1 MSMKHVVVILDGAS
15 GEPLPDFDM
24 QTTLERAFTPHL
36 DALAAEG
43 QVGLAYHVPE
53 GMEPSSNIAC
63 TSILGFDP
71 KDYPIGRGALEL
83 AALGIEL
90 ASDEVALRANLCHI
104 SPEGIMVSYSCDN
117 ISSADG
123 HTLADELKAEL
134 DDDCFTLYKG
144 TGFRQYL
151 VVKGHPGLMQTEL
164 AAAHNITDLMVA
176 DFPATGPEAELITDY
191 MARAREVLANSAANA
206 RLIAEGKIPATD
218 LMCFWPGEKPAGM
231 PRFEEVYGTNA
242 ALNSGVDL
250 LTGIAAL
257 TGMQRYDFEGV
268 TDGPNNDYAAQG
280 LGAIKMLEAHD
291 MVFVHIESP
300 DAEGHDGNIEGKRIA
315 VEAIDR
321 EIISRLR
328 DYAKTNSLRIL
339 ALPDHP
345 TPVLGK
351 RHTADPVPFVMAGPG
366 IEANDGK
373 RLTEAQAAATGLKV
387 DPGWQLLSYFMRN

>member
-1 MSMKHVVVILDGAS
+1 MSIKHVIVILDGAS
-15 GEPLPDFDM
+15 GEPLPDFGM
-24 QTTLERAFTPHL
+24 QTTLERAFTPNL
-36 DALAAEG
+36 DALVEEG

-63 TSILGFDP
+63 TSIVGFDP

-90 ASDEVALRANLCHI
+90 ANDEVALRANLCHV

-117 ISSADG
+117 ISSVDG
-123 HTLADELKAEL
+123 HALADELKAAL

-164 AAAHNITDLMVA
+164 AAAHNITDLQVA
-176 DFPATGPEAELITDY
+176 DFKPAGPEAELITNY
-191 MARAREVLANSAANA
+191 MARAREVLANSAANT
-206 RLIAEGKIPATD
+206 RLIAEGKMPATD
-218 LMCFWPGEKPAGM
+218 LMCFWPGERPAGM

-250 LTGIAAL
+250 LAGIAAL
-257 TGMQRYDFEGV
+257 TGIQRFDFEGV

-280 LGAIKMLEAHD
+280 LGAIKMLESHD
-291 MVFVHIESP
+291 IVFVHIESP

-328 DYAKTNSLRIL
+328 DYAKTNPLRIL

-345 TPVLGK
+345 TPVISK

-366 IEANDGK
+366 IKVNGGK
-373 RLTEAQAAATGLKV
+373 RLTEAEAAATGLKV
-387 DPGWQLLSYFMRN
+387 DPGWQLLSYFLN